1 MYSQHH
7 SLLTSLEQS
16 EVAAKALQYGI
27 SVLFI
32 DGFMAQYVYTMHRVG
47 KVVPP
52 KRQIL
57 RDISLSFFPG
67 AKIGVLGLNG
77 SGKSTLLKIMAG
89 VDKEIEG
96 EAVPMSGLNIGYLE
110 QEPKLNAEH
119 TVRQAVEEGL
129 GAVMAAKKR
138 LDEVYAAYAEPD
150 ADFDKLAAEQAELEA
165 VIAAA
170 ASSGSDDMETQME
183 IAADALRLPPWE
195 ANVGKLSGGEK
206 RRVALCR
213 LLLSKPDMLLLD
225 EPTNH
230 LDAESVEWLEQFL
243 AKFPGTVVGVTHD
256 RYFLDNAAEW
266 ILELDRGHGIPW
278 KGNYSSWLE
287 QKNDRLKQEE
297 STESARQKTIKKE
310 LEWVRQNA
318 KGRQAK
324 AKARMTRFEEL
335 SSHEYQKR
343 NETQEIFIP
352 VAERLGNDAIEFV
365 NVTKAFGDKLL
376 MDNVSFRVPPGAIVG
391 IIGPNGAGKSTLFRM
406 IAGQD
411 TPDSGEVKIGQTVKI
426 AFVDQSRDS
435 LPDAK
440 TVFDSIADGAD
451 ILTVGR
457 FEMPARAYL
466 GRFNF
471 KGADQGKQV
480 GQLSGGERGRL
491 HLAKTLITGGNVL
504 LLDEPSNDLDVETLR
519 ALEDALLE
527 FAGSIMVIS
536 HDRWFLDRIATHIL
550 SFEGDSQ
557 VVFFDGNYQEYEADK
572 KRRLGEAG
580 AAPKRI
586 RYKALR

>member
-1 MYSQHH
+1 
-7 SLLTSLEQS
+7 
-16 EVAAKALQYGI
+16 
-27 SVLFI
+27 
-32 DGFMAQYVYTMHRVG
+32 MHRVG

-96 EAVPMSGLNIGYLE
+96 EAVPMPGLNIGYLE
-110 QEPKLNAEH
+110 QEPKLNPDH
-119 TVRQAVEEGL
+119 TVREAVEEGL
-129 GAVMAAKKR
+129 GPIVAARKR
-138 LDEVYAAYAEPD
+138 LDEVYTAYAEPD

-165 VIAAA
+165 IISAA
-170 ASSGSDDMETQME
+170 ASSGSDDIETQME
-183 IAADALRLPPWE
+183 IAADALRLPPWD

-243 AKFPGTVVGVTHD
+243 TRFPGTVVGVTHD

-287 QKNDRLKQEE
+287 QKDERLKQEE
-297 STESARQKTIKKE
+297 ATESARQKTIKKE

-343 NETQEIFIP
+343 NETSEIFIP
-352 VAERLGNDAIEFV
+352 VAERLGNEAIEFN
-365 NVTKAFGDKLL
+365 NVTKSFGDRLL
-376 MDNVSFRVPPGAIVG
+376 IDNLSFRVPPGAIVG
-391 IIGPNGAGKSTLFRM
+391 IIGPNGAGKSTLFKM
-406 IAGQD
+406 IAGLEK
-411 TPDSGEVKIGQTVKI
+411 PDSGEVKIGQTVKVS
-426 AFVDQSRDS
+426 FVDQSRDS
-435 LPDAK
+435 LPESK

-451 ILTVGR
+451 MLTVGK

-471 KGADQGKQV
+471 KGADQGKIV

-527 FAGSIMVIS
+527 FAGSVMVIS

-550 SFEGDSQ
+550 AFEGDSQ